1 MAPTARTT
9 PNGGNLLGVSIPSEA
24 EYAAGTAGGG
34 TDFSLLPA
42 DDYVI
47 EVQTLTVQPGKLDIF
62 DKPKPGEPQRT
73 YDGLEV
79 RFRPISFANGD
90 EVQDENGDDIPEN
103 RDPLFFDWFDPEK
116 VGLKPQASK
125 ARKFFA
131 AASGVELEDRIDI
144 EDFQTLVGKR
154 MLATVIIK
162 TNAAGKRSNR
172 ITDYRLI
179 RQRRRAAAAADPV
192 AAAAAKVAPAGPLPN
207 MVEAAKEVFADNL
220 VDDDLPF

>member
-1 MAPTARTT
+1 M
-9 PNGGNLLGVSIPSEA
+9 GVSIPSES
-24 EYAAGTAGGG
+24 EYAATGGG
-34 TDFSLLPA
+34 TDFSLFPA
-42 DDYVI
+42 DDYII
-47 EVQTLTVQPGKLDIF
+47 EVSEINIQKDKLDIF
-62 DKPKPGEPQRT
+62 DKPAEGKPQRT

-79 RFRPISFANGD
+79 RFRPVSFANGD

-103 RDPLFFDWFDPEK
+103 RNPLFFDWFDPER
-116 VGLKPQASK
+116 VGLKPQPAK

-162 TNAAGKRSNR
+162 TNGAGKRANR

-207 MVEAAKEVFADNL
+207 QVDAAAAFANDE
-220 VDDDLPF
+220 LPF

>member
-1 MAPTARTT
+1 M
-9 PNGGNLLGVSIPSEA
+9 GVSIPSEA

-34 TDFSLLPA
+34 TDFSLFPA
-42 DDYVI
+42 DDYVV
-47 EVQTLTVQPGKLDIF
+47 EVETINIQKDKVDIF
-62 DKPKPGEPQRT
+62 DKPEPGQPQRT

-90 EVQDENGDDIPEN
+90 ELQDENGDDIPAN
-103 RDPLFFDWFDPEK
+103 RNPLFFDWFDPER
-116 VGLKPQASK
+116 VGLKPQPAK

-144 EDFQTLVGKR
+144 ADFNDLIGKR
-154 MLATVIIK
+154 MLVTVVTK

-179 RQRRRAAAAADPV
+179 RQRRRAAAASDPV

-207 MVEAAKEVFADNL
+207 QVDAATAFS
-220 VDDDLPF
+220 DDLPF